1 MFTKTELE
9 MIAILAHQGIMA
21 RMEVIEKATEEVPG
35 AGLSLDEAKV
45 AFMEVT
51 ISMGILEMAVAMAE
65 KMEDPA
71 PRSRVARIPN

>member
-21 RMEVIEKATEEVPG
+21 RMEAIEEATEGVPG

-45 AFMEVT
+45 AFMEIT
-51 ISMGILEMAVAMAE
+51 ISMGILEMAAAMAE

-71 PRSRVARIPN
+71 PNKPRKEGK